1 MKGNDGKKYKSVAD
15 SRGVYKWV
23 AAAGTGTTRKRS
35 GKSYE
40 IIDNYARPFT
50 VFLKSGNVAEIITA
64 ADGKTILTTPYK
76 HAYIGDNDLRDNHYA
91 PRGDHP
97 GNSILLHVSPQ
108 KYIYV
113 GEQIYSFAPLD
124 GDTIKAYYSPLGNNQ
139 VPYPYAVGEKYV
151 YFMGDKVAVE
161 ADALDLKADG
171 YSQFYKLGSALKSRP
186 FTVKVIKHRIVG

>member
-23 AAAGTGTTRKRS
+23 AVVATRKRS

-40 IIDNYARPFT
+40 IIDNGGRPFT
-50 VFLKSGNVAEIITA
+50 VFLKSGSVAEIITT
-64 ADGKTILTTPYK
+64 ADNKTIFTTPYK
-76 HAYIGDNDLRDNHYA
+76 HAFIGDNDLRDKYYA

-97 GNSILLHVSPQ
+97 GNSILLHVSPR

-113 GEQIYSFAPLD
+113 GDQIYSFAPLE

-139 VPYPYAVGEKYV
+139 VPYPYAVGEKYM
-151 YFMGDKVAVE
+151 YFMLDKVAVM

-171 YSQFYKLGSALKSRP
+171 YGQFYKLGKALKSRP
-186 FTVKVIKHRIVG
+186 FSVKVIKRRIVG